1 LVARGEREGIEERE
15 IGRGI
20 CGFFGGG

>member
-1 LVARGEREGIEERE
+1 VAKGEREGIEERE

-20 CGFFGGG
+20 CGIFGGG